1 MFAVRTWND
10 DAKRCILKVTQQQT
24 ARSFDSAAYTQTDPP
39 GGSTRPRTIC
49 SSVVSI
55 FLCLST
61 LSCENRCSA
70 YTAAIH
76 GQFGTL
82 STEKKDDE
90 ILYQPFL
97 LYMKL
102 YINAELLFSSSF
114 TVVLANLYCTMYST
128 HNMLYTN
135 TAERFEHNNL
145 LLIKYQIK
153 GPTDQVTTTN
163 DIMHNYNY
171 KNID

>member
-1 MFAVRTWND
+1 
-10 DAKRCILKVTQQQT
+10 
-24 ARSFDSAAYTQTDPP
+24 
-39 GGSTRPRTIC
+39 
-49 SSVVSI
+49 
-55 FLCLST
+55 
-61 LSCENRCSA
+61 
-70 YTAAIH
+70 
-76 GQFGTL
+76 
-82 STEKKDDE
+82 
-90 ILYQPFL
+90 
-97 LYMKL
+97 MKL

-135 TAERFEHNNL
+135 TAERFEHNDL